1 MFIAFERMER
11 RKGVFLFWGVAVC
24 QKVANANFYADYA
37 NKIDDKR
44 TLVSSSNGASNKQ
57 ILARNDEA

>member
-1 MFIAFERMER
+1 MER
-11 RKGVFLFWGVAVC
+11 RRGVFLFWGVAVC